1 MTTPLEP
8 ASDQADYEKA
18 MDEVHAKV
26 SRLHLEHQER
36 LPMWVV
42 FGPGTTDHPGMYLAR
57 LWFMRPEQV
66 LTNVL
71 IRAMSLEEIHE
82 LLPPGLHLLPRY
94 ANDDPNIIQVFI

>member
-1 MTTPLEP
+1 MAELERATDP
-8 ASDQADYEKA
+8 ADYQQA
-18 MDEVHAKV
+18 MDEVHATV
-26 SRLHLEHQER
+26 SRLHLQHQAR

-57 LWFMRPEQV
+57 LWFTLPEQM

-71 IRAMSLEEIHE
+71 IRAMTLDEIHD

-94 ANDDPNIIQVFI
+94 SNDDPNIIEVFI